1 MSAPSETSV
10 KVLIEFKK
18 GEAATTS
25 RQVEEDSS
33 ENTSTLEEN
42 PTIVLSEFA
51 QTSETEEPA
60 PSVTSTI
67 IISESVQTSDIEIL
81 PSITSTIVIAD
92 STDNSEEVEVV
103 NPVTNSDSSS
113 ETPSQTTSSSDNSDK
128 DTEQSTVIISSSEEN
143 IIHQPP
149 PAPLIETEEQKYQ
162 RYKRKRLLQWIQ
174 CQQKIQRSQNFV

>member
-10 KVLIEFKK
+10 KVLIEFQK

-25 RQVEEDSS
+25 RQVEEDTS

-42 PTIVLSEFA
+42 PTIALSESA
-51 QTSETEEPA
+51 QTSETEDLA

-103 NPVTNSDSSS
+103 NPVINSDSSS
-113 ETPSQTTSSSDNSDK
+113 ETPSQTTSSSDSDK